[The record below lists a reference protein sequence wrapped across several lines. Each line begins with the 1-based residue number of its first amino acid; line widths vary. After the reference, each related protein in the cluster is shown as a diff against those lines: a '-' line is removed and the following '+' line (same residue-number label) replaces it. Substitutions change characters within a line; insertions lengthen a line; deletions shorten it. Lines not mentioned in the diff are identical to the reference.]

1 MHISVSLAT
10 LLLTNR
16 IVDVGVK
23 PLTAREFWSVKRST
37 GDVSALA
44 GLNVTE
50 MSGRFGMPMELAE
63 RIALLFDAS
72 IAFTAAREQLETSG
86 IRVRSYLDDEY
97 PARLSKTLG
106 ERSPIFLLIAGNPL
120 LLDSTMRGIVGSRS
134 VGTASME
141 VAAVAAR
148 RAVKRGDVVTS
159 GLARGIDQTA
169 MGAALEE
176 DVGIVGLPTEGIRRI
191 TQDPKL
197 RQLVLGSQICLLS
210 PYGPDA
216 PFSVGNAMGRNKLI
230 YGLAEST
237 LVVTSDLETGGTWS
251 GAVEALR
258 GRFADVDVWL
268 GDGMGEGNEA
278 LVGKGARPIR
288 EYDDLWSDRP
298 APMTAEKSDAEQL
311 ELEM

>member
-1 MHISVSLAT
+1 MHVSDSLAT

-23 PLTAREFWSVKRST
+23 PLSAREFWSVKRSI

-44 GLNVTE
+44 GLNAVE
-50 MSGRFGMPMELAE
+50 MYRRTGISTELAE
-63 RIALLFDAS
+63 RIALLFDAAIS
-72 IAFTAAREQLETSG
+72 FTIARDQLETSG

-106 ERSPIFLLIAGNPL
+106 ERSPIFLLIAGNPS
-120 LLDSTMRGIVGSRS
+120 LLDNTMRGIVGSRS

-148 RAVKRGDVVTS
+148 RAVKRGDIVTS

-169 MGAALEE
+169 MGAALGE

-197 RQLVLGSQICLLS
+197 RQLVFGNQICLLS

-237 LVVTSDLETGGTWS
+237 LVVTSDFETGGTWS

-268 GDGMGEGNEA
+268 GDGMGEGNVA
-278 LVGKGARPIR
+278 LVDKGARPIR
-288 EYDDLWSDRP
+288 EYDDLWSDRLTQTTSGGP
-298 APMTAEKSDAEQL
+298 DAEQL

>member
-1 MHISVSLAT
+1 MNISASLAT

-16 IVDVGVK
+16 IVDIGVK
-23 PLTAREFWSVKRST
+23 PLSAREFWSVKRST
-37 GDVSALA
+37 VDVSALA
-44 GLNVTE
+44 GLNAAEV
-50 MSGRFGMPMELAE
+50 SSRFGMSMELAD
-63 RIALLFDAS
+63 RIALLFDAA

-86 IRVRSYLDDEY
+86 IRVRSYLDPEY
-97 PARLSKTLG
+97 PPRLSKALG
-106 ERSPIFLLIAGNPL
+106 DRSPIFLLMAGNPSL
-120 LLDSTMRGIVGSRS
+120 LESTMRGIVGSRS

-197 RQLVLGSQICLLS
+197 RQLVLGNQICLLS

-268 GDGMGEGNEA
+268 GDGMGDGNEA
-278 LVGKGARPIR
+278 LVDKGARPIR
-288 EYDDLWSDRP
+288 EYDDLWSERSPEAAAVD
-298 APMTAEKSDAEQL
+298 TDAEQL